1 MMATCTR
8 SFAPK
13 TRCGCEM
20 NVIPPRAARPAPVF
34 ALVLR
39 KSRRVT
45 AESLF
50 IAPPSTWDFRLR
62 MITPSRCHAKGATQ
76 RGQPRGAR
84 GFHGSNSRKPKRHG
98 VRLVGLAIAILRLLA
113 KGLRNSARF
122 CAVDL
127 RPKSLPFRLLTGAFL
142 ISGVAFLASSSDS
155 NPSTA
160 ENLRPRPE
168 RQKKSCWVP
177 PLTWLVQWQD
187 RPASHTRPWTPG
199 PHVSLRT
206 RAANR
211 PTPTALV

>member
-20 NVIPPRAARPAPVF
+20 NVTPPRAARPAPVF

-62 MITPSRCHAKGATQ
+62 NDNSVPLPREGGDPARPATWGSRI
-76 RGQPRGAR
+76 
-84 GFHGSNSRKPKRHG
+84 SRFKLVKAKRHG

-122 CAVDL
+122 WAVDL

-142 ISGVAFLASSSDS
+142 ISGVAFL
-155 NPSTA
+155 
-160 ENLRPRPE
+160 
-168 RQKKSCWVP
+168 
-177 PLTWLVQWQD
+177 
-187 RPASHTRPWTPG
+187 
-199 PHVSLRT
+199 
-206 RAANR
+206 
-211 PTPTALV
+211 